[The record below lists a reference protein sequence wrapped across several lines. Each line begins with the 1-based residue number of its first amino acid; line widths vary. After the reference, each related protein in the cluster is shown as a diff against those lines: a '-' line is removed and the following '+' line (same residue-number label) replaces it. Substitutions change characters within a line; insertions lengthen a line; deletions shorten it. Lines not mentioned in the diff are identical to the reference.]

1 MQELM
6 IFQKGG
12 LMMYGLIGLSVYAIA
27 VVIFK
32 VLQFRKAN
40 LFDRSFIEPA
50 LREIKQGD
58 RVRATR
64 VLAGINGPIARIM
77 RVSFECVA
85 NREMSQKSKEAEI
98 MRVGSGDLRYLESHL
113 RGLEMTANVA
123 PLMGLLGTVV
133 GMINSF
139 SKLSLSGTRV
149 DPTILAGGIWE
160 ALLTTA
166 GGLAVAIPA
175 LGAHYVLDGVIEK
188 VRATMKDV
196 TVQIL
201 SLEDEFRRNERLV
214 AVEEARRIEA
224 ERRNREESEIV
235 ESERRARAEAEQRAT
250 EAEHYMVEMER
261 KSRMEAEQRA
271 REAEQRLLEAEVR
284 LREEQIRRQQE
295 AEAAKKKE
303 AERWANEQKANEV
316 KANEIKVTEH
326 KPGEVKPGDAT
337 TAAEQAKAS
346 PPKRHLLSSKY
357 TTGA

>member
-1 MQELM
+1 MPELL

-12 LMMYGLIGLSVYAIA
+12 FMMYGLVCLSIYAVA

-32 VLQFRKAN
+32 LVQFRKAN
-40 LFDRSFIEPA
+40 VFDRSFIEPA

-64 VLAGINGPIARIM
+64 ILAGIKGPIARIM

-123 PLMGLLGTVV
+123 PLMGLLGTVI
-133 GMINSF
+133 GMIGSF

-175 LGAHYVLDGVIEK
+175 LGAHYILDGVIEK
-188 VRATMKDV
+188 VRSTMKDV

-201 SLEDEFRRNERLV
+201 SLEDEFRRNERNL
-214 AVEEARRIEA
+214 AMEEARRLEAERKQREESEAVEA
-224 ERRNREESEIV
+224 ERRAREHAEQLAHQAQLHAMEVERQMREEVQARAV
-235 ESERRARAEAEQRAT
+235 ESERRL
-250 EAEHYMVEMER
+250 MEMEG
-261 KSRMEAEQRA
+261 K
-271 REAEQRLLEAEVR
+271 
-284 LREEQIRRQQE
+284 LREEEIRRQQDE
-295 AEAAKKKE
+295 ELARKQE
-303 AERWANEQKANEV
+303 AERWAEEQKRN
-316 KANEIKVTEH
+316 
-326 KPGEVKPGDAT
+326 
-337 TAAEQAKAS
+337 S
-346 PPKRHLLSSKY
+346 PQKSSTLHLLSPKY
-357 TTGA
+357 TGA